1 MSGFTDAAAL
11 AKKNRDES
19 VDPMMALWMKHGYPA
34 VGDPVTPKP
43 IDDPREYGRG
53 ARGPVTPTSSEIDPL
68 LAAIQK
74 TTYEGRHLA
83 EALAHPQADLDAARA
98 QAHAEK
104 DAEITPVVMN
114 ALKGAA
120 VPASFLGGPLGVA
133 AGAYLTAQGGL
144 DTINDVHEGNY
155 GSAAMNG
162 VMTAI
167 GARQGYKGVK
177 GMFGRGP
184 GPILPEP
191 GMHWTARQPAETPYH
206 FGGDLPGSAT
216 PDLARTAIGSG
227 SGAKT
232 APMSAEIN
240 DIAEQIGR
248 GFNPKQE
255 IEMSRLRTPPMSDV
269 EGVTENVAN
278 GGFNP
283 KAEIENMYKLRM
295 DARKMRTSAG
305 LPEGPIAEAVSFE
318 PPAHL
323 GHETGPG
330 AGKMFAA
337 PAPSKSH
344 STTGTYWADGKEYP
358 MPDVVGKPTP
368 QTDVAFDQGTYK
380 ANGGKPKATSSPLA
394 DKAGLVHSSD
404 SLQPRVD
411 AMPPGDA
418 IMDGDQAD
426 LRRVL
431 FGGLNEHSNT
441 AGHPRPKD
449 RKPISKSM
457 EGLLQ
462 MISNIKKRSKEPQL

>member
-1 MSGFTDAAAL
+1 MSGLTDAAAL
-11 AKKNRDES
+11 AKKNQDES
-19 VDPMMALWMKHGYPA
+19 VDPMLKLWMKHGYPA
-34 VGDPVTPKP
+34 VGDQVTPKP

-53 ARGPVTPTSSEIDPL
+53 ATGPAPYGSSIDGMIEEAMGTL
-68 LAAIQK
+68 HKGNHLHEAAIASGEDAN
-74 TTYEGRHLA
+74 TA
-83 EALAHPQADLDAARA
+83 NNQART
-98 QAHAEK
+98 EK
-104 DAEITPVVMN
+104 AAEITPVVMN

-133 AGAYLTAQGGL
+133 AGGYLTAQSGL
-144 DTINDVHEGNY
+144 DAIDDLRKGNY
-155 GSAAMNG
+155 GMAAVNAG
-162 VMTAI
+162 FTAL
-167 GARQGYKGVK
+167 GARQGLKGVK
-177 GMFGRGP
+177 GMFAHGP
-184 GPILPEP
+184 GPVLPEP
-191 GMHWTARQPAETPYH
+191 GMNWTARKPAETPYH
-206 FGGDLPGSAT
+206 FGGDMPGVDTPPLPTS
-216 PDLARTAIGSG
+216 PVGSG
-227 SGAKT
+227 SGVRVD
-232 APMSAEIN
+232 PMHADVN

-255 IEMSRLRTPPMSDV
+255 IEMSKLRKSPMGDSEAV
-269 EGVTENVAN
+269 SENVTN

-283 KAEIENMYKLRM
+283 KAEIENAYKM
-295 DARKMRTSAG
+295 AADARKMRTSAG
-305 LPEGPIAEAVSFE
+305 LPEGPIAQEATFE

-323 GHETGPG
+323 GDSS
-330 AGKMFAA
+330 GKMFAA
-337 PAPSKSH
+337 PAPTKSH

-358 MPDVVGKPTP
+358 MPEMVGKPTP

-380 ANGGKPKATSSPLA
+380 ANGGVPKARSSPLA
-394 DKAGLVHSSD
+394 EKAGLIHTSD

-411 AMPPGDA
+411 AIPPGDA

-449 RKPISKSM
+449 RQPISKSM